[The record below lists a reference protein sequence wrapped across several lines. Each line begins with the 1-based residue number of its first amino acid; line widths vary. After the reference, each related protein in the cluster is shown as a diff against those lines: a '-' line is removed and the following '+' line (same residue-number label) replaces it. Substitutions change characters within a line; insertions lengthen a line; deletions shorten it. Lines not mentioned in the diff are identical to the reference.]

1 MAEIIGYIAVALVIG
16 TSISLIWTERWRLNV
31 AALAVQYLVVFW
43 FVAQSW
49 PIGLA
54 AIKLIAGWVAA
65 AVLGDSTSGL
75 SQPSESN
82 HVLSARIF
90 RLLAAVFIVILVF
103 SAAPGA
109 SEWLPAQTPAIISSL
124 ILIGMGLLQLG
135 MTTRPLR
142 VIIGLLTVL
151 SGFEILYAAVVTSIL
166 VAGLL
171 ALVTLGLAVTGAF
184 WLSFSPRE
192 DES

>member
-1 MAEIIGYIAVALVIG
+1 MADVIGYIAVVLVIG
-16 TSISLIWTERWRLNV
+16 TSISLIWTERWRSNI

-65 AVLGDSTSGL
+65 AVLGDATSGL
-75 SQPSESN
+75 PQSSGANQ
-82 HVLSARIF
+82 VLSARIF
-90 RLLAAVFIVILVF
+90 RLLGATFIVILVF
-103 SAAPGA
+103 SATPGA
-109 SEWLPAQTPAIISSL
+109 TDWLPAQTQAIISSL
-124 ILIGMGLLQLG
+124 ILIGMGILQLG
-135 MTTRPLR
+135 LTTKPLR
-142 VIIGLLTVL
+142 VIIGLLSVL

-171 ALVTLGLAVTGAF
+171 ALVTLGLAITGAY
-184 WLSFSPRE
+184 WMSLTHTEE
-192 DES
+192 D

>member
-1 MAEIIGYIAVALVIG
+1 MTEIIGYVAVAVVIG
-16 TSISLIWTERWRLNV
+16 TSISLIWTERWRANV

-75 SQPSESN
+75 NQASESN
-82 HVLSARIF
+82 HELSARIF
-90 RLLAAVFIVILVF
+90 RLLAAVFIIILII

-109 SEWLPAQTPAIISSL
+109 AEWLPAQTPAIITGL
-124 ILIGMGLLQLG
+124 VLIGMGLLQLG
-135 MTTRPLR
+135 MTTKSLR

-171 ALVTLGLAVTGAF
+171 ALVTLGLAVTGAY
-184 WLSFSPRE
+184 WLTFSPRE

>member
-1 MAEIIGYIAVALVIG
+1 MIEIIGYIAVAVVIG
-16 TSISLIWTERWRLNV
+16 TSLSLIWTERWRLNV
-31 AALAVQYLVVFW
+31 VALAIQYLVVFW

-54 AIKLIAGWVAA
+54 AIKLIVGWVAA
-65 AVLGDSTSGL
+65 AVLGDSSSGL
-75 SQPSESN
+75 SQSSESG
-82 HVLSARIF
+82 HGLSARIF
-90 RLLAAVFIVILVF
+90 RLLAAIFIVILVF

-124 ILIGMGLLQLG
+124 ILIAMGILQLG
-135 MTTRPLR
+135 MTTKPLR

-184 WLSFSPRE
+184 WLSFTPGE
-192 DES
+192 DEA

>member
-1 MAEIIGYIAVALVIG
+1 MTEIIGYVAVAVVIG
-16 TSISLIWTERWRLNV
+16 TSISLIWTDRWRSNV

-75 SQPSESN
+75 SQSSESN
-82 HVLSARIF
+82 HEFSARIF
-90 RLLAAVFIVILVF
+90 RLLAAVFIIILAI

-124 ILIGMGLLQLG
+124 VLIGMGLLQLG
-135 MTTRPLR
+135 MRSEEHTSELQSPK
-142 VIIGLLTVL
+142 I
-151 SGFEILYAAVVTSIL
+151 SYAV
-166 VAGLL
+166 
-171 ALVTLGLAVTGAF
+171 F
-184 WLSFSPRE
+184 
-192 DES
+192 